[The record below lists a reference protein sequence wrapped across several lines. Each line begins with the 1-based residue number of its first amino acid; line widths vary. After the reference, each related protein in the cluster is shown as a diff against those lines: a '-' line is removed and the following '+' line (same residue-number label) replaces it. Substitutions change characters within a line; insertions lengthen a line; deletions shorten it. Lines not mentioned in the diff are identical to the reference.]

1 MLRHSPKSHSLYR
14 RGYRPASR
22 ITCDGARKS
31 VSGLVDLCHRRYA
44 RVDDQRPVVI
54 AALAPSAETLR
65 IGMALSRLDP
75 NGKIEGISESVRR
88 NVGAR
93 AKRFY

>member
-1 MLRHSPKSHSLYR
+1 
-14 RGYRPASR
+14 
-22 ITCDGARKS
+22 
-31 VSGLVDLCHRRYA
+31 VSGGVVDLCHRRYA

-65 IGMALSRLDP
+65 IGMAQVSRLDP
-75 NGKIEGISESVRR
+75 NGKIEGLSES
-88 NVGAR
+88 AR